1 MHKIGF
7 DTHTGRFYVTLKIT
21 PTTTVRDLVDQL
33 PAKAKEHWHGHFI
46 YYRFG
51 SLSVDDVIHNV
62 LGQNADS
69 IDIVSFLEDT
79 IRGGYSPR
87 Y

>member
-46 YYRFG
+46 YY
-51 SLSVDDVIHNV
+51 
-62 LGQNADS
+62 
-69 IDIVSFLEDT
+69 
-79 IRGGYSPR
+79 
-87 Y
+87 